1 LKDETLELL
10 FDAALNKV
18 RVGCSASIDVV
29 EGHEHVSVFLG
40 DRHLSFCILYYDFF
54 FIGEFWASFK
64 LFSLL
69 NWELHNEIPFG
80 DLRLIINLLV
90 FNTLLLEVF
99 PDCSENKLAAPF
111 SFELIHGLVSWFVIS
126 VL

>member
-10 FDAALNKV
+10 FDAALDKV

-29 EGHEHVSVFLG
+29 EGHEPVSVFLG
-40 DRHLSFCILYYDFF
+40 DRHLSFCILYNVFF
-54 FIGEFWASFK
+54 VREFGTSFK

-69 NWELHNEIPFG
+69 NWELHNEILVI
-80 DLRLIINLLV
+80 DLRVINILV
-90 FNTLLLEVF
+90 FDTLSEVILN
-99 PDCSENKLAAPF
+99 CSENKFSSPF
-111 SFELIHGLVSWFVIS
+111 SFELIHGLVSWVVIT